1 MHQSH
6 LERTRKMEQTLTSRK
21 KDYFGN
27 PIFRFV
33 NRNKQG
39 KTIRT
44 ACVASKM
51 FQGYGGNIDV
61 CIYTRS
67 DLKEYEL
74 VEIAL
79 ENAMTTVEALGCKGF
94 GVQNVNVSYDETG
107 YPRLVKI
114 IYTGI
119 LGDYARDTYA
129 HQSASEND
137 TISEV
142 IEDEKKQQA

>member
-1 MHQSH
+1 
-6 LERTRKMEQTLTSRK
+6 MEQTLTSRK

-27 PIFRFV
+27 PIFRFT

-44 ACVASKM
+44 ACVTSKM

-67 DLKEYEL
+67 NLKEYEL

-79 ENAMTTVEALGCKGF
+79 ENAMATVEALGYKGF

-107 YPRLVKI
+107 YPRLVRI
-114 IYTGI
+114 VYTGI
-119 LGDYARDTYA
+119 SGEYARDTYE
-129 HQSASEND
+129 HQSADEND
-137 TISEV
+137 TILEV
-142 IEDEKKQQA
+142 LEDEKKEQA

>member
-1 MHQSH
+1 MKA
-6 LERTRKMEQTLTSRK
+6 RVIDIKQTLTSRK

-27 PIFRFV
+27 LIFRFV
-33 NRNKQG
+33 NRDKQG

-67 DLKEYEL
+67 NLKEYEL
-74 VEIAL
+74 VELVL
-79 ENAMTTVEALGCKGF
+79 ENAMTAVETLGYTGF
-94 GVQNVNVSYDETG
+94 GIQNVNVSYDETG

>member
-1 MHQSH
+1 M
-6 LERTRKMEQTLTSRK
+6 
-21 KDYFGN
+21 
-27 PIFRFV
+27 
-33 NRNKQG
+33 
-39 KTIRT
+39 
-44 ACVASKM
+44 
-51 FQGYGGNIDV
+51 
-61 CIYTRS
+61 
-67 DLKEYEL
+67 
-74 VEIAL
+74 EIAL
-79 ENAMTTVEALGCKGF
+79 ENAMTTVEALGYKGF
-94 GVQNVNVSYDETG
+94 EVQNVNVSYDETG

>member
-1 MHQSH
+1 
-6 LERTRKMEQTLTSRK
+6 MEQTLTSRK

-27 PIFRFV
+27 PIFRFT

-79 ENAMTTVEALGCKGF
+79 ENAITTVGALGYKGF
-94 GVQNVNVSYDETG
+94 
-107 YPRLVKI
+107 
-114 IYTGI
+114 
-119 LGDYARDTYA
+119 
-129 HQSASEND
+129 
-137 TISEV
+137 
-142 IEDEKKQQA
+142 

>member
-1 MHQSH
+1 
-6 LERTRKMEQTLTSRK
+6 MEQALTSRK

-27 PIFRFV
+27 PIFRFT

-79 ENAMTTVEALGCKGF
+79 ENAITTVEALGYKGF
-94 GVQNVNVSYDETG
+94 EVQNVNVSYDETG
-107 YPRLVKI
+107 YPRLVRI
-114 IYTGI
+114 VYTGI
-119 LGDYARDTYA
+119 SDGYARYTYE
-129 HQSASEND
+129 HQSADEND
-137 TISEV
+137 TILEV
-142 IEDEKKQQA
+142 LEDEKKEQA